1 MNIGDIIPVVIVLVV
16 AGIVTSFGATILSDF
31 QDDQTDD
38 GYAYNA
44 TENALEGL
52 DNLAGQF
59 PNLALVVIAAIIVGV
74 LLVAFGGQMR

>member
-74 LLVAFGGQMR
+74 LLAAFGGQMR